1 MSVTCQDLLTLKY
14 FERIKLV
21 AGPNGLDRTVT
32 WPYVGQTSTVSQ
44 WVHGGELLFITGIVH
59 SADKLKDLILECI
72 QKKLA
77 GLVILVGNEY
87 INSIPEELLA
97 QADAADFPLFEMP
110 WDVKL
115 IDVTREITDLIMRDK
130 FEIKKS
136 KNFLGRLLFAS
147 DVDYRQM
154 LDTAI
159 INDIH
164 LLEYK
169 FIAVFNVSHPA
180 DEIMT
185 DAGHDSLKDK
195 LQHSVDSLCKEK
207 QLPVTTLVYGNN
219 VICLA
224 SAPTQEKAAEAAAY
238 LETVCGLLSQL
249 YSGSNLYLSF
259 GRPYADVE
267 QIKINYQ
274 EAQKAL
280 LLWKKMGRSNHIV
293 YYSQLGLYRLLFKI
307 DDKEEIREYYHYN
320 LGVLLQHDSKNN
332 SELLETLRQYLY
344 CNGNLVKTSQALFIH
359 RNTLLYRLNQIRDL
373 LGRDIDDALVRL
385 ELLSSIVAK
394 DYLEE

>member
-136 KNFLGRLLFAS
+136 KNFLCNRTCSTSIRLG
-147 DVDYRQM
+147 
-154 LDTAI
+154 
-159 INDIH
+159 
-164 LLEYK
+164 
-169 FIAVFNVSHPA
+169 
-180 DEIMT
+180 T
-185 DAGHDSLKDK
+185 DNFLVLCSRYGFFELSPRLSPDK
-195 LQHSVDSLCKEK
+195 
-207 QLPVTTLVYGNN
+207 P
-219 VICLA
+219 
-224 SAPTQEKAAEAAAY
+224 
-238 LETVCGLLSQL
+238 
-249 YSGSNLYLSF
+249 
-259 GRPYADVE
+259 
-267 QIKINYQ
+267 
-274 EAQKAL
+274 
-280 LLWKKMGRSNHIV
+280 
-293 YYSQLGLYRLLFKI
+293 
-307 DDKEEIREYYHYN
+307 
-320 LGVLLQHDSKNN
+320 
-332 SELLETLRQYLY
+332 
-344 CNGNLVKTSQALFIH
+344 
-359 RNTLLYRLNQIRDL
+359 
-373 LGRDIDDALVRL
+373 
-385 ELLSSIVAK
+385 
-394 DYLEE
+394 

>member
-185 DAGHDSLKDK
+185 DAGHDSLEDK

-207 QLPVTTLVYGNN
+207 QLPVTTLVYGNKP
-219 VICLA
+219 
-224 SAPTQEKAAEAAAY
+224 SA
-238 LETVCGLLSQL
+238 V
-249 YSGSNLYLSF
+249 F
-259 GRPYADVE
+259 
-267 QIKINYQ
+267 
-274 EAQKAL
+274 
-280 LLWKKMGRSNHIV
+280 
-293 YYSQLGLYRLLFKI
+293 
-307 DDKEEIREYYHYN
+307 
-320 LGVLLQHDSKNN
+320 
-332 SELLETLRQYLY
+332 
-344 CNGNLVKTSQALFIH
+344 
-359 RNTLLYRLNQIRDL
+359 
-373 LGRDIDDALVRL
+373 
-385 ELLSSIVAK
+385 
-394 DYLEE
+394 